1 MYSSTNRI
9 SSNFARDK
17 KMNKEKD
24 LFCLGQEPPVDVGK
38 TFTVEKINVG
48 SLTSPTKI
56 KQNVKNNSILIK
68 QRKCP
73 DESLY
78 EDLVE
83 NIRVQSEKRD
93 SSKEE
98 RCRDSNSDDLNDS
111 KPFRRLESCLFSC
124 FTSCAPWCLM
134 RRIYWNNIEYK
145 K

>member
-83 NIRVQSEKRD
+83 NIRVQSENHSVD
-93 SSKEE
+93 IFNDE
-98 RCRDSNSDDLNDS
+98 RCTDSESQDLNES
-111 KPFRRLESCLFSC
+111 KPFRRFESCLFSC
-124 FTSCAPWCLM
+124 FTSCLPWCLM
-134 RRIYWNNIEYK
+134 RRIYWNK